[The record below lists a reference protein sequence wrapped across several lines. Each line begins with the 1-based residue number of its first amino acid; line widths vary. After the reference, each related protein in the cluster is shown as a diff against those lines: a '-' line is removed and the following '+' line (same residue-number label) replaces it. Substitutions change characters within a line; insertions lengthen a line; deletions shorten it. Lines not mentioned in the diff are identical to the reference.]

1 MADVFLPFQPEP
13 ALDGG
18 GSGQYFFFEIEQRS
32 GQGRD
37 EVGNHAYFLVVRGDL
52 RARLAEVKAD
62 SPNQG
67 NNAILKVCKA
77 KKRPAGRF
85 GPLKRGFR
93 CDRPIRRGC

>member
-1 MADVFLPFQPEP
+1 MFLPFQPEP

-18 GSGQYFFFEIEQRS
+18 GGGQDFFFEIEQRS

-37 EVGNHAYFLVVRGDL
+37 EVGNHAYFLVVMGEL
-52 RARLAEVKAD
+52 RARLAMLKAD

-67 NNAILKVCKA
+67 KDAILKVWKA

-85 GPLKRGFR
+85 WRQNRTF
-93 CDRPIRRGC
+93 